1 MQTGKK
7 EAKLL
12 EEEAPAPSVEDTQHT
27 SALIHT
33 DVKNSDE
40 DDGLKLDRAE
50 IKEAL
55 KKIKNDAH
63 ESSPHSEGSF
73 RSYEEI
79 KEQMKDLEMNIKT
92 ETEIIKNLVADY
104 PLLNDDSLK
113 TASLGD
119 LEFYVHQYD
128 NALDFVKMGGFK
140 NIILPALNSTNSEL
154 RSAAAFLLGN
164 LLSFIFILKFY
175 FLTFLSYLQVLLAK
189 AILKLKL
196 QLWK

>member
-12 EEEAPAPSVEDTQHT
+12 EEETQAPSVEDQHT

-33 DVKNSDE
+33 DVKNNDE
-40 DDGLKLDRAE
+40 DDDGLKLDRAE

-55 KKIKNDAH
+55 KKIKNDAQ
-63 ESSPHSEGSF
+63 ESSSHSEGSF

-92 ETEIIKNLVADY
+92 ETEIIKDLVAGY
-104 PLLNDDSLK
+104 PQLNDDSLK
-113 TASLGD
+113 IASLGD

-164 LLSFIFILKFY
+164 LLYLNYHFFNLFFLIHY
-175 FLTFLSYLQVLLAK
+175 FFLYRFCLPK
-189 AILKLKL
+189 
-196 QLWK
+196 

>member
-12 EEEAPAPSVEDTQHT
+12 EEETPPTSVEDQHT
-27 SALIHT
+27 SALIHS
-33 DVKNSDE
+33 DVRNSDE

-55 KKIKNDAH
+55 KKIKNDAQ

-92 ETEIIKNLVADY
+92 ETEIIKDLVAGY

-113 TASLGD
+113 IASLGD

-154 RSAAAFLLGN
+154 RSAATFLLGN
-164 LLSFIFILKFY
+164 LLYLNYHFLKFIF
-175 FLTFLSYLQVLLAK
+175 
-189 AILKLKL
+189 
-196 QLWK
+196 